1 LISLNVADV
10 DLENSIE
17 VFPNPA
23 NDQVQITCSIDQQ
36 AKYVLKDMQGKMI
49 LQGQVGMID
58 ISSIRTGVY
67 ILDIQTKNG
76 KVSRKFVKQ

>member
-1 LISLNVADV
+1 
-10 DLENSIE
+10 
-17 VFPNPA
+17 
-23 NDQVQITCSIDQQ
+23 
-36 AKYVLKDMQGKMI
+36 MQGKMI